1 MKVWRCD
8 VFAKQDLTLPC
19 VTFIGKFPSALV
31 AMDVLLH
38 ELSEV
43 QVLLYPGPMQEAVDD
58 HSFTDA
64 VPFRMSRL
72 SSNEK

>member
-19 VTFIGKFPSALV
+19 VIFIGKFPSAAT
-31 AMDVLLH
+31 AMEVLRH

-43 QVLLYPGPMQEAVDD
+43 QVLLYPGAMQEAVDD
-58 HSFTDA
+58 GSFTDD
-64 VPFRMSRL
+64 VPFRMSRFTA
-72 SSNEK
+72 